1 MRRKTVGLGDDLYD
15 HVLAT
20 YLRED
25 DILRRLREETAGLEW
40 GRMQIAPDQGQFMAM
55 LVKMLGARHALEVG
69 VFTGYSSVC
78 VARALPEDGKLI
90 TCDVD
95 EEWTGIAQR
104 YWSEAGIAERIDLRI
119 APAVETLD
127 GLIDEGRA
135 ANFDF
140 AFIDADKGNYD
151 AYYER
156 CLTLVRPGGV
166 IAVDNVLWGGS
177 VIDPQDTDPATE
189 AIRALNAKIGRDD
202 RVQAMLLAIG
212 DGVTLAIK
220 NETGP

>member
-1 MRRKTVGLGDDLYD
+1 MRRKTVGLSDDLYD
-15 HVLAT
+15 HVLST

-25 DILRRLREETAGLEW
+25 DVLARLREETATLEW

-69 VFTGYSSVC
+69 VFTGYSSIC
-78 VARALPEDGKLI
+78 VARALGDGGRLI
-90 TCDVD
+90 ACDVN
-95 EEWTGIAQR
+95 EEWVAIARR
-104 YWSEAGIAERIDLRI
+104 YWAEAGIAERIDLRI

-127 GLIDEGRA
+127 ALIVEGRGGG
-135 ANFDF
+135 FDF

-156 CLTLVRPGGV
+156 CLTLLRPGGV

-177 VIDPQDTDPATE
+177 VIDPEDTDPDTE
-189 AIRALNAKIGRDD
+189 SIRALNAKIGRDD
-202 RVQAMLLAIG
+202 RVDAMLLPIG
-212 DGVTLAIK
+212 DGLTLALK
-220 NETGP
+220 K